1 MTDSFP
7 FVDSLTGE
15 AFSVKPQDVYYL
27 LSLTNGT
34 MIKLHDNTDY
44 VVGASFAAVCRELGY
59 CEAE

>member
-1 MTDSFP
+1 MTDNRF
-7 FVDSLTGE
+7 FTDSLTGE
-15 AFSVKPQDVYYL
+15 KFNVAASDVYYL

-34 MIKLHDNTDY
+34 MIKLHDNTDH